1 MYCGLCSVC
10 LFSFFSMGFPR
21 IYLMAGAC
29 FHHTNNVMFNML
41 VFLSHTSKFVRLMD
55 IRNCEKKKTKTK
67 QTQFKTLYFNRW
79 SRTFHCV
86 IFCFFS
92 TSFFAGANKIIS
104 WSARFETVRFSD
116 KLLFHILSSYG
127 SIFSLRLH
135 TYTTSYLQFK
145 VQPPNIV

>member
-55 IRNCEKKKTKTK
+55 IRNCEKKKNKTNTI
-67 QTQFKTLYFNRW
+67 QNI
-79 SRTFHCV
+79 
-86 IFCFFS
+86 IFQQMIE
-92 TSFFAGANKIIS
+92 NI
-104 WSARFETVRFSD
+104 
-116 KLLFHILSSYG
+116 
-127 SIFSLRLH
+127 SLR
-135 TYTTSYLQFK
+135 
-145 VQPPNIV
+145 NILFLFYFILRWCE